1 MSDDAAE
8 EFTCSIC
15 FVDRLPKREFM
26 KMPCCYTEGSSTQ
39 YCKRCIDIIAQ
50 TGFDGRFGKCPTC
63 SSTYKIV
70 NEIVFPSPITEGI
83 CSICRQMKNIVDR
96 DRIRCDAC
104 LLGSN
109 YTFRYECER
118 CHLIQRIPHPMW
130 RYQETPN
137 SFGTATWACHR
148 SCGDYTHWKIVA
160 EDVGN
165 IPHQLCPEPWGL
177 REEWL
182 AAVRNQRLQTLTGS
196 GSETNNVNCSIC

>member
-1 MSDDAAE
+1 MSADSTE

-15 FVDRLPKREFM
+15 FLDGLPQREFI

-39 YCKRCIDIIAQ
+39 YCKSCIEIIAQ

-63 SSTYKIV
+63 SSTYHILNGV
-70 NEIVFPSPITEGI
+70 VIQSPVTVGI
-83 CSICRQMKNIVDR
+83 CSICMQIKNIVDT
-96 DRIRCDAC
+96 DRRFCDAC

-109 YTFRYECER
+109 YVFKYECER
-118 CHLIQRIPHPMW
+118 CHLIQSIPHPMW
-130 RYQETPN
+130 RYQDTSN

-148 SCGDYTHWKIVA
+148 RCRDYTHWKIIP

-165 IPHQLCPEPWGL
+165 IPHQLCPESWGL

-182 AAVRNQRLQTLTGS
+182 AAVRNQRMQTSTDNR
-196 GSETNNVNCSIC
+196 SEVNNTNCIIC